1 MIPHPITWQNARE
14 RERQALLVAAE
25 RYDFE
30 SRALVGSTCR
40 TLGAR
45 RRIASIL
52 HTAPLVPR
60 LTPDP
65 RPRAILAGQI
75 SALRRIRIRDPRLL
89 TR

>member
-1 MIPHPITWQNARE
+1 MIPHPTTWQNARE

-30 SRALVGSTCR
+30 TRALAGSACR

-45 RRIASIL
+45 RRIAGIL
-52 HTAPLVPR
+52 HTAPLASR
-60 LTPDP
+60 LTPEP
-65 RPRAILAGQI
+65 RPRVILAGQL
-75 SALRRIRIRDPRLL
+75 SALRRVRFRDPRLL